1 MKKLISSAVVQKALQ
16 FIREQELLKN
26 GDSVVVGL
34 SGGPDSTFL
43 LQLLLII
50 QNIFDIKIYAAHLNH
65 KLRGKEADADE
76 EFVKEF
82 CKKNK
87 IECLIDKKDIRK
99 IAQEKKQSI
108 EETARIERYKLFNE
122 ALQKFKANKIATGH
136 TLNDNAETMIFNFI
150 RGSGVSGL
158 RGIPVKRDNIIR
170 PLLGLTKEE
179 ILDFLKKENVPF
191 RVDSTN
197 LEEDYTRNF
206 IRNKI
211 IPLLSEIN
219 PSLYETLSITSDLL
233 RLLEKYIQVEEAKF
247 EKLFVTKKADK
258 FLKIKIEDNID
269 YKNYLMLDLIRKRIN
284 SVFNIQVGYEKT
296 KEIVNLIKQD
306 KGTTIQINEKTI
318 ALKERNSILILV
330 EPEFEEINFS
340 VTYDSKLQKY
350 YGSYF
355 EFKISSA
362 SVKEAKLSDNPLV
375 EFFDADKVKHKLILR
390 NWKPGDKFVPL
401 GMKYSK
407 KVSDI
412 LTDAKVPFVFKK
424 QILVLCDGPEI
435 IWLVGI
441 RLSEKYKVTNETKK
455 VIKARINYDFE
466 IWR

>member
-1 MKKLISSAVVQKALQ
+1 MKKLISSATVQKALQ

-26 GDSVVVGL
+26 GDSVVVGF

-43 LQLLLII
+43 LQLFLII
-50 QNIFDIKIYAAHLNH
+50 QNIFGLKIYAAHLNH
-65 KLRGKEADADE
+65 KLRGEESEEDE
-76 EFVKEF
+76 KFVREF

-87 IECLIDKKDIRK
+87 IECLFDTKDIQK
-99 IAQEKKQSI
+99 IAQEKKQSL

-122 ALQKFKANKIATGH
+122 AAQQFKANKIATGH

-179 ILDFLKKENVPF
+179 ILDFLKKENIPY
-191 RVDSTN
+191 RIDTTN
-197 LEEDYTRNF
+197 FEEDYTRNF

-211 IPLLSEIN
+211 IPLLMELN
-219 PSLYETLSITSDLL
+219 PSLFETLSISADLL
-233 RLLEKYIQVEEAKF
+233 RLLEKYIEVEEAKF
-247 EKLFVTKKADK
+247 DKIFVSKKAEKL
-258 FLKIKIEDNID
+258 LRIKIEDNVD
-269 YKNYLMLDLIRKRIN
+269 YKNYLMMDLIRKKIN
-284 SVFNIQVGYEKT
+284 SIFNIQIGYEKS
-296 KEIVNLIKQD
+296 KEITNLIKQE
-306 KGTTIQINEKTI
+306 KGTTIQINEKI
-318 ALKERNSILILV
+318 LALRESHSILIFV
-330 EPEFEEINFS
+330 KPEFEEVNFS

-362 SVKEAKLSDNPLV
+362 PAREAKLSNNPYV

-412 LTDAKVPFVFKK
+412 LTDAKVPSIFRK

-435 IWLVGI
+435 IWLVGV
-441 RLSEKYKVTNETKK
+441 RLSEKYKVTKETKK

-466 IWR
+466 I

>member
-466 IWR
+466 I

>member
-1 MKKLISSAVVQKALQ
+1 MKKHISSAIVQKALK

-26 GDSVVVGL
+26 GDAIVVGI
-34 SGGPDSTFL
+34 SGGPDSVFL
-43 LQLLLII
+43 LKLLLII
-50 QNIFDIKIYAAHLNH
+50 QNLFNLKIYAAHLNH
-65 KLRGKEADADE
+65 KLRGKESDEDE

-87 IECLIDKKDIRK
+87 VECVVESRDIK
-99 IAQEKKQSI
+99 TIAKETKRSI
-108 EETARIERYKLFNE
+108 EETARLERYKFFNE
-122 ALQKFKANKIATGH
+122 VLQKFKANKIVTGH

-179 ILDFLKKENVPF
+179 IVDFLKEEKISF
-191 RVDSTN
+191 RVDSSN
-197 LEEDYTRNF
+197 LEEDFTRNF

-211 IPLLSEIN
+211 IPLLLELN
-219 PSLYETLSITSDLL
+219 PNLYETLSITSDLL
-233 RLLEKYIQVEEAKF
+233 RLLEKYIQVEETKF
-247 EKLFVTKKADK
+247 EKLFVAKKGDK
-258 FLKIKIEDNID
+258 LLRIKIEDNVD
-269 YKNYLMLDLIRKRIN
+269 YKNYLMMDLIRKKVN
-284 SVFNIQVGYEKT
+284 SIFNIQIGYEKT

-306 KGTTIQINEKTI
+306 KGTTIQINEKI
-318 ALKERNSILILV
+318 LALKESNSILILV
-330 EPEFEEINFS
+330 EPEFEEVNIS
-340 VTYDSKLQKY
+340 ITYDSKLQKY

-355 EFKISSA
+355 EFKISSG

-375 EFFDADKVKHKLILR
+375 EFFDAEKIKNKLVLR
-390 NWKPGDKFVPL
+390 NWKSGDKFVPL

-412 LTDAKVPFVFKK
+412 LTDAKIPSIFKK

-435 IWLVGI
+435 VWLVGV
-441 RLSEKYKVTNETKK
+441 RLAEKYKVTKETKK

-466 IWR
+466 I

>member
-87 IECLIDKKDIRK
+87 IEYLIDKKDIRK

-466 IWR
+466 I